1 MECPGVGKVG
11 NTFAEEHYIEQIQQ
25 LSEKIADLKVSVDS
39 MEKERDFYFSK
50 LRDIEILCQ
59 RPELEHLPNVS
70 PRLRELNARFQ
81 MTKAVR
87 KILYAADAKDSPLP
101 DANDIIS
108 KSPGLFSDEAE

>member
-1 MECPGVGKVG
+1 
-11 NTFAEEHYIEQIQQ
+11 
-25 LSEKIADLKVSVDS
+25 

-59 RPELEHLPNVS
+59 RPELEHLP
-70 PRLRELNARFQ
+70 